1 MMTLEGL
8 KNTSRVRWSGVGLA
22 GLSFL
27 LLFPLCAYNAFG
39 QTFSASITGTVTDP
53 SGAVIPG
60 ARVQLTKVST
70 KDSRTAV
77 TSGRG
82 AYNFQNLLP
91 GTYEIRASAQGFKEY
106 VKTGLILRA
115 NTAASVDTQ
124 LQTGNA
130 QQEVIVSANTVLV
143 DTETP
148 NNSITMDQVLIQGLP
163 NNTRNPLNFVF
174 DLAGTTEAQ
183 GGMTSR
189 SQTFDQNASAF
200 GVNGGRSGEAEILI
214 DGAPST
220 AVDWGGLM
228 VAPIQDSVQEQQVA
242 QNEYDAQY
250 HGGGEGV
257 VTLITRNGSDQFHG
271 AIYDYFRNSALD
283 ANSWANNNVT
293 PDQRT
298 PKPNFHRNQF
308 GANIGG
314 PVWSSHH
321 LYFFGGYEGLRQ
333 PGSLG
338 RTLYTVPT
346 ALERKGD
353 FSQTYL
359 PNGNLDVI
367 YNPFSTTQITDS
379 AGNTYYTRT
388 PYPGNVIPGGLDPVG
403 QKLIALYPNPN
414 LPGDGP
420 NHLNNFA
427 ANPSNNTSNDKFD
440 WRVDWTQSEK
450 HRMFVRMSD
459 RVRENQSP
467 GCAFCNGADD
477 ISGNEDHGFQVA
489 LNDTITPSAN
499 WVIDTY
505 GAFSRWWEGQN
516 SVGYGVADLSKI
528 GLSPSYSQAPVLPL
542 VSAGQYSQ
550 LGSSYPTY
558 QRYVRYLATGI
569 LNLTKEWH
577 SHTLRFGFNYDVAMI
592 NIRQDAP
599 VNFNFANDQ
608 TACDPGPVPGGP
620 CQAVLGTSASGNRMA
635 SMLLGVGG
643 GGGTNFNMDPAMS
656 QHSFG
661 LYLQDN
667 WRITRNLT
675 IFAGLRYENQRPA
688 TERHNR
694 IAQFDPNAVNSL
706 STAFG
711 STVRGAFEFAGVNGR
726 SRAAWAPDNLNFA
739 PRLGFAYKVSPKLV
753 TRAGA
758 GIFYTPTSAM
768 IGYDDGGQSPG
779 YTSQTPWVATQFN
792 QGYIPG
798 NLVSNPFPNGLV
810 KPVGNSAGDQTL
822 IGIGTGQMWL
832 KGPHPV
838 GVLYQWSA
846 DLQYQVTPHSVFEMG
861 YTGVRGRRLLYG
873 NPNLD
878 LDQLRTSDLA
888 LGSAL
893 NDQVANPYFG
903 VITDPNSFLSGP
915 TVARNALLRPF
926 PAFGYLQLTR
936 STPGARSQFDALNV
950 KYNYSF
956 ANGLSSIT
964 TYQWSKNLDDGSE
977 ARLGWTGVD
986 SWRDATNTKLDYS
999 LSTRDVPQ
1007 SFAEAMVYQLPY
1019 GSGRRWGFD
1028 APWAV
1033 RQTLG
1038 GWNMSTAIRLAS
1050 GLPLPNP
1057 VSFYNNPLSNYGFPG
1072 SGLPDL
1078 VGNPQPRHRN
1088 KTNWINPAAFA
1099 GTDANG
1105 TGVQRCDDQTNGGC
1119 QPFLFRYGNVPA
1131 HTNQLREANNDNV
1144 DLGVS
1149 KVFSS
1154 ERIHTE
1160 FRGDFLNLFN
1170 HPIYGGGNISTC
1182 VNCGDLG
1189 TVYGTRNDPRAIQLS
1204 LKISY

>member
-359 PNGNLDVI
+359 PKRQLGCHLQSI
-367 YNPFSTTQITDS
+367 QYNTDNRFR
-379 AGNTYYTRT
+379 GEHLLH
-388 PYPGNVIPGGLDPVG
+388 PY
-403 QKLIALYPNPN
+403 A
-414 LPGDGP
+414 LPGER
-420 NHLNNFA
+420 H
-427 ANPSNNTSNDKFD
+427 S
-440 WRVDWTQSEK
+440 R
-450 HRMFVRMSD
+450 
-459 RVRENQSP
+459 RVRP
-467 GCAFCNGADD
+467 GWTEADR
-477 ISGNEDHGFQVA
+477 A
-489 LNDTITPSAN
+489 LSNFD
-499 WVIDTY
+499 
-505 GAFSRWWEGQN
+505 
-516 SVGYGVADLSKI
+516 ADL
-528 GLSPSYSQAPVLPL
+528 
-542 VSAGQYSQ
+542 
-550 LGSSYPTY
+550 
-558 QRYVRYLATGI
+558 
-569 LNLTKEWH
+569 
-577 SHTLRFGFNYDVAMI
+577 
-592 NIRQDAP
+592 
-599 VNFNFANDQ
+599 
-608 TACDPGPVPGGP
+608 
-620 CQAVLGTSASGNRMA
+620 
-635 SMLLGVGG
+635 
-643 GGGTNFNMDPAMS
+643 
-656 QHSFG
+656 
-661 LYLQDN
+661 
-667 WRITRNLT
+667 
-675 IFAGLRYENQRPA
+675 
-688 TERHNR
+688 
-694 IAQFDPNAVNSL
+694 
-706 STAFG
+706 
-711 STVRGAFEFAGVNGR
+711 
-726 SRAAWAPDNLNFA
+726 
-739 PRLGFAYKVSPKLV
+739 
-753 TRAGA
+753 
-758 GIFYTPTSAM
+758 
-768 IGYDDGGQSPG
+768 
-779 YTSQTPWVATQFN
+779 
-792 QGYIPG
+792 
-798 NLVSNPFPNGLV
+798 
-810 KPVGNSAGDQTL
+810 
-822 IGIGTGQMWL
+822 
-832 KGPHPV
+832 
-838 GVLYQWSA
+838 
-846 DLQYQVTPHSVFEMG
+846 
-861 YTGVRGRRLLYG
+861 
-873 NPNLD
+873 
-878 LDQLRTSDLA
+878 
-888 LGSAL
+888 
-893 NDQVANPYFG
+893 
-903 VITDPNSFLSGP
+903 
-915 TVARNALLRPF
+915 
-926 PAFGYLQLTR
+926 
-936 STPGARSQFDALNV
+936 
-950 KYNYSF
+950 
-956 ANGLSSIT
+956 
-964 TYQWSKNLDDGSE
+964 
-977 ARLGWTGVD
+977 
-986 SWRDATNTKLDYS
+986 
-999 LSTRDVPQ
+999 
-1007 SFAEAMVYQLPY
+1007 
-1019 GSGRRWGFD
+1019 
-1028 APWAV
+1028 
-1033 RQTLG
+1033 
-1038 GWNMSTAIRLAS
+1038 
-1050 GLPLPNP
+1050 
-1057 VSFYNNPLSNYGFPG
+1057 
-1072 SGLPDL
+1072 
-1078 VGNPQPRHRN
+1078 
-1088 KTNWINPAAFA
+1088 
-1099 GTDANG
+1099 
-1105 TGVQRCDDQTNGGC
+1105 
-1119 QPFLFRYGNVPA
+1119 
-1131 HTNQLREANNDNV
+1131 
-1144 DLGVS
+1144 
-1149 KVFSS
+1149 
-1154 ERIHTE
+1154 
-1160 FRGDFLNLFN
+1160 
-1170 HPIYGGGNISTC
+1170 
-1182 VNCGDLG
+1182 
-1189 TVYGTRNDPRAIQLS
+1189 
-1204 LKISY
+1204 